1 MKVLADY
8 TSHCKNTVTEKSS
21 SEIVFTEEITTYVL
35 ESVKKIK
42 TMAINL
48 ESNCKNALK
57 ALYCKKSQIGVVEED
72 DDLGLLLDPADRPK
86 LLTDFQKKKII
97 QNGPYQPQLK
107 RYPENPNITQKKQR
121 MFSSMWFK
129 EYPHLEYSIK
139 ADYASCF
146 VCTLFPSG
154 PGRKKAS
161 DACVSG
167 VRSWDRMR
175 SVGKNKQGKL
185 QQHFSSDSHKAALN
199 DLAHFAND
207 MKNIDVMLEKQLRE
221 VRILEEENN
230 LRNQEAIK
238 ILLDIARTLARQQLA
253 FRGHDGKHDGNFV
266 QITNLVARHNS
277 RLQPWLSD
285 DNMKPCAVKY
295 LSPSS
300 QNEFINLLA
309 EDVKSRIVK
318 DVVSAEMY
326 SVMADTSP
334 DTSNTDRLVVAVR
347 YVDENNVP
355 NERVL
360 EMKETTDKTGEG
372 QAKEILDT
380 LQARIPSSQ
389 DALVYQSY
397 DYTASMSGIF
407 NGAQQC
413 LQEKI
418 GRSIPYIPCQGHRYM
433 SGAMLNITVPIL
445 RN

>member
-8 TSHCKNTVTEKSS
+8 TNHCKNTVTEKSS
-21 SEIVFTEEITTYVL
+21 SEIVFTEEITTYVP

-42 TMAINL
+42 TMAMNL
-48 ESNCKNALK
+48 ESNCENALK
-57 ALYCKKSQIGVVEED
+57 GLYCEKSQIGVVQED

-86 LLTDFQKKKII
+86 LLTDLQKKKII

-154 PGRKKAS
+154 PGGKKAS
-161 DACVSG
+161 DAWVSG

-253 FRGHDGKHDGNFV
+253 FRGHDGKHDGNFF

-277 RLQPWLSD
+277 RLQSWLSD
-285 DNMKPCAVKY
+285 DNMKPYAVKY

-300 QNEFINLLA
+300 QNEFISLLA
-309 EDVKSRIVK
+309 EDVKNRIVK

-380 LQARIPSSQ
+380 LKARTPSGQ

-418 GRSIPYIPCQGHRYM
+418 GRSIPYILCQGHRYM
-433 SGAMLNITVPIL
+433 SSAMLNITVPIL

>member
-1 MKVLADY
+1 MHPVL
-8 TSHCKNTVTEKSS
+8 
-21 SEIVFTEEITTYVL
+21 
-35 ESVKKIK
+35 
-42 TMAINL
+42 
-48 ESNCKNALK
+48 
-57 ALYCKKSQIGVVEED
+57 
-72 DDLGLLLDPADRPK
+72 
-86 LLTDFQKKKII
+86 
-97 QNGPYQPQLK
+97 
-107 RYPENPNITQKKQR
+107 
-121 MFSSMWFK
+121 
-129 EYPHLEYSIK
+129 
-139 ADYASCF
+139 F
-146 VCTLFPSG
+146 VLFPSG

-161 DACVSG
+161 DAWVSG

-207 MKNIDVMLEKQLRE
+207 MKNIYVMLEKQLRE

-238 ILLDIARTLARQQLA
+238 ILLDIAKTLARQQLA
-253 FRGHDGKHDGNFV
+253 FRGHDGKHNGNFV
-266 QITNLVARHNS
+266 QISLVARHNS
-277 RLQPWLSD
+277 RLQSWLSD
-285 DNMKPCAVKY
+285 DNMKPYAVKY

-309 EDVKSRIVK
+309 EDVKSHIVK

-334 DTSNTDRLVVAVR
+334 DTSNTDRLVVAVC
-347 YVDENNVP
+347 YVDKNNVP

-360 EMKETTDKTGEG
+360 EMKEKTDKTGEG

-380 LQARIPSSQ
+380 LKARIPSGQ

-433 SGAMLNITVPIL
+433 SSAMLNITVPIL